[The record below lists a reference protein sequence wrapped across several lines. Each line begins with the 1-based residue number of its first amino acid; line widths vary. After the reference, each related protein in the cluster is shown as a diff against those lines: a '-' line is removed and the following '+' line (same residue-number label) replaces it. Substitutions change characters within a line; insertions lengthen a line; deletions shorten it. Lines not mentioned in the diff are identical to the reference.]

1 MRNLTIQTIEKEEI
15 KNLKFPKEELLT
27 SKTEK
32 AERCLTLTRAMVLGN
47 IEHEKVRIL
56 FADNEGLKRVN
67 TTIWGVTEKYVIL
80 KTSTIIPLER
90 ILSVA

>member
-1 MRNLTIQTIEKEEI
+1 MRNLAIQTIEKEEI
-15 KNLKFPKEELLT
+15 KYLKFPKEELLA